1 MKRYRCYA
9 LLALLLA
16 CLTVVAQGSA
26 KVRFTAA
33 NADGL
38 ELKYVV
44 LSETAATVAVEG
56 GQTASLLNVPPAVSH
71 NGRSYT
77 VTEIAANAF
86 SGGNMRLNEVVLP
99 PTITRIGVQA
109 FAMCLRLHSIK
120 FPEGLQEIGEMAFA
134 STKLQS
140 LALPQTLLSIGP
152 KAFVPK
158 WDRAA
163 PGNYSIESLPSVVTE
178 GNCESMGISQSSV
191 AAYYATHTATPEPQQ
206 VPQQIPQQ
214 MPQQWPD
221 MQTAV
226 AQTSVHQ
233 VTQAPIERPQ
243 QETARQTADGQ
254 TDRMAASDVDTGLPT
269 ASATNENTFAV
280 IIANE
285 NYQEEVKVEYAL
297 NDGEMFRQYCLQV
310 LGLPEDNVHIRKD
323 ATRNNIIAE
332 MAWMQKVAEAYQG
345 KARFIVYYA
354 GHGIPDEKSGTA
366 YLLPTD
372 GQGAML
378 ETACSL
384 KDFYRQLGEMPSAG
398 VTVFM
403 DACFSGSQRGN
414 GMLASARSVA
424 IKAKQDAPQGR
435 MVVFSAAQ
443 GDETAYPF
451 KEKGHGLFTYYLLK
465 KLKETGGRVSLG
477 DLGDYITDQVS
488 RKSIVTNGK
497 SQTPGI
503 SASSAMGGDWKKMP
517 FPF

>member
-1 MKRYRCYA
+1 
-9 LLALLLA
+9 
-16 CLTVVAQGSA
+16 
-26 KVRFTAA
+26 
-33 NADGL
+33 
-38 ELKYVV
+38 
-44 LSETAATVAVEG
+44 
-56 GQTASLLNVPPAVSH
+56 
-71 NGRSYT
+71 
-77 VTEIAANAF
+77 
-86 SGGNMRLNEVVLP
+86 
-99 PTITRIGVQA
+99 
-109 FAMCLRLHSIK
+109 
-120 FPEGLQEIGEMAFA
+120 
-134 STKLQS
+134 
-140 LALPQTLLSIGP
+140 
-152 KAFVPK
+152 
-158 WDRAA
+158 
-163 PGNYSIESLPSVVTE
+163 
-178 GNCESMGISQSSV
+178 
-191 AAYYATHTATPEPQQ
+191 
-206 VPQQIPQQ
+206 
-214 MPQQWPD
+214 

-435 MVVFSAAQ
+435 MVVFSAAP